1 MKDNEPRKGWAN
13 FGGQPESPGSAA
25 HIEPPP
31 YPGVLDAIW
40 LVFRLDRS
48 AASKFVPPSLI
59 MSSND
64 IGVLGVYGAKS
75 GSRLSPYSRA
85 FCSVAINGY
94 DAPDTKEA
102 VYIVGDVVSPN
113 ASPAM
118 RAHYMAA
125 GLPGEPRIALEDGL
139 LTGTAETNG
148 KEWLRV
154 VVRPEGPAGPEITG
168 VDAYVS
174 TASGGLSRHVVSYY
188 GVVAQAEV
196 VSLTITDD
204 APPAFQALRPVEI
217 LLSLTALD
225 LHATWGEPHPV
236 SGTERAPSVVS
247 TSAGDVIDMLRSV
260 KLTPAEARLAAL
272 IGEGSSAREAA
283 HKLGISEHTV
293 RSTLK
298 QVYGKLG
305 IRRRAELGHLIAR
318 LQHSPG

>member
-13 FGGQPESPGSAA
+13 FGGQPESPGSSAY
-25 HIEPPP
+25 IDPPP
-31 YPGVLDAIW
+31 YPAVLDSIW
-40 LVFRLDRS
+40 LVFRLNRS
-48 AASKFVPPSLI
+48 AASRFVPPALT

-75 GSRLSPYSRA
+75 GSRLSPYTRA
-85 FCSVAINGY
+85 FCGVTINGY
-94 DAPDTKEA
+94 DTPDTKEA
-102 VYIVGDVVSPN
+102 VCIVGDVVTPN

-118 RAHYMAA
+118 RTHYMAA
-125 GLPGEPRIALEDGL
+125 GLPGEPRIALADGL
-139 LTGTAETNG
+139 LTGTAETGG

-154 VVRPEGPAGPEITG
+154 VVRPERPAGPEITG
-168 VDAYVS
+168 LDAYVS
-174 TASGGLSRHVVSYY
+174 TSSRGLSRHVVSYY
-188 GVVAQAEV
+188 GFVAPAEV

-204 APPAFQALRPVEI
+204 APSAFQALRPTEI
-217 LLSLTALD
+217 LLSLTAID
-225 LHATWGEPHPV
+225 LHATWGEPYPV
-236 SGTERAPSVVS
+236 AGMEPIPSVVT

-272 IGEGSSAREAA
+272 IGEGSSAKEAA
-283 HKLGISEHTV
+283 DKLGISEHTA